1 VGAPVSP
8 RSWNRAW
15 LVIALIVVGL
25 AVAREART
33 FGLFGILGPVI
44 AVVAVLLIVRA
55 VAPNWLRPSRPSDR
69 PPVPRDVVRD
79 VTPREPAV
87 TPGSTI
93 SSRPTPAQVVVIE
106 PAADAGETLETKL
119 ATLDRLRQDGRL
131 TDVEYEAKRAQLIA
145 DF

>member
-1 VGAPVSP
+1 VSP

-55 VAPNWLRPSRPSDR
+55 VAPNWIRPPRPSAP
-69 PPVPRDVVRD
+69 PPVPRD
-79 VTPREPAV
+79 VTPREPVV

-106 PAADAGETLETKL
+106 PATDAGETLETKL
-119 ATLDRLRQDGRL
+119 ATLDRLREDGRL

>member
-1 VGAPVSP
+1 VSP

-15 LVIALIVVGL
+15 LVIALIVIGL

-44 AVVAVLLIVRA
+44 AVAAVLLIVRA
-55 VAPNWLRPSRPSDR
+55 VAPSWIRPPRPSAP
-69 PPVPRDVVRD
+69 PPVPRDV
-79 VTPREPAV
+79 TPHEPVV

-93 SSRPTPAQVVVIE
+93 SPRPTPAPVVVIE

>member
-1 VGAPVSP
+1 VSP

-15 LVIALIVVGL
+15 LVIALIVIGL

-44 AVVAVLLIVRA
+44 AVAAVLLIVRA
-55 VAPNWLRPSRPSDR
+55 IAPSWIRPPRPSAR
-69 PPVPRDVVRD
+69 PPVPRDV
-79 VTPREPAV
+79 TPNEPVV

-93 SSRPTPAQVVVIE
+93 SPRPTPAPVVVIE
-106 PAADAGETLETKL
+106 PAAEAGETKL
-119 ATLDRLRQDGRL
+119 ATLDRLREDGRL